1 MKKEDS
7 RDSLKDIP
15 LEDDRDESQLTG
27 RKAAE
32 YNRQHVVRHRKRVR
46 TKILCAL
53 GILLALLAILAVI
66 AVILVNVWRST
77 GRASLLQHAQG
88 NSTNAAQ
95 AMQEAANEKNSET
108 SAIQEAEESYE
119 LQEGQIR
126 YNGKTYQY
134 KDNLMNIL
142 CLGIDSR
149 DGIAKEKTP
158 GKAGQADCVIL
169 AVLDDEAKTVQLI
182 NISRDSMVPVHV
194 YATDGS
200 YVEDRTEQLA
210 LQYAYGNGRDWSCQL
225 MEQAV
230 SNLFYGLPIHGYCA
244 LSMNSIASLN
254 DTVGGV
260 TVTVPEELAELKPK
274 LFTAGETITLKGNR
288 ANEFVRARAVNSP
301 DVASN
306 NKRIARQKA
315 YAVAFVNQLK
325 QGMKEDMTLPVK
337 LYQTAEKQMVTSL
350 SLDQAVYLCTE
361 YMNCSFDTD
370 NIYTIDGA
378 VTMGEKYAEFNVDD
392 DALYQMILDI
402 FYEEVN

>member
-7 RDSLKDIP
+7 RDSLIDIP

-32 YNRQHVVRHRKRVR
+32 YNRQHVIRHRKRVC

-53 GILLALLAILAVI
+53 GILLALLVILAVI

-88 NSTNAAQ
+88 NSTDAAQ

-108 SAIQEAEESYE
+108 SATQEAEESYE

-169 AVLDDEAKTVQLI
+169 AVLDDEAKTIQLI

-230 SNLFYGLPIHGYCA
+230 SDLFYGLPIHGYCA

-392 DALYQMILDI
+392 DALYQLILDI

>member
-7 RDSLKDIP
+7 RDSLIDIP

-32 YNRQHVVRHRKRVR
+32 YNRQHVIRHRKRVC

-88 NSTNAAQ
+88 NSTDAAQ

-108 SAIQEAEESYE
+108 SATQEAEESYE

-169 AVLDDEAKTVQLI
+169 AVLDDEAKTIQLI

-230 SNLFYGLPIHGYCA
+230 SDLFYGLPIHGYCA
-244 LSMNSIASLN
+244 LSMNRIASLN

-392 DALYQMILDI
+392 DALYQLILDM